1 MYIIALKEKYEFKT
15 IEPTTKLLVLQ
26 CVDNGCKWQF
36 HATKLGSSNFFQV
49 MKHHPTHICRLDMMY
64 RDNHHTSSRLVG
76 ESMRQT
82 YQVGRQYRPKD
93 IIGDIRFKY
102 SV

>member
-1 MYIIALKEKYEFKT
+1 
-15 IEPTTKLLVLQ
+15 
-26 CVDNGCKWQF
+26 
-36 HATKLGSSNFFQV
+36 
-49 MKHHPTHICRLDMMY
+49 MMY

-102 SV
+102 GV

>member
-36 HATKLGSSNFFQV
+36 HATKLESCNFFQV

-64 RDNHHTSSRLVG
+64 WDNRHTSSRLVG

-102 SV
+102 GV